1 MFRGTQIDG
10 LSRCRGVRII
20 AVLRICDGRIVI
32 GGGNRL
38 FTQGHANEMCK
49 PRNNLTHRSSRQY
62 HEPHDEESQNNEP
75 LHKYY
80 ALHERSKKRTNG
92 ATPGPDGLKTARK
105 TGVSGVHREEK
116 RRCNKDEQQAER
128 DSISAA
134 NIIRRTENAPCQDK
148 AQNRYQNSTLT
159 ENAAQHGVPC
169 RDWGMDNDRCG
180 YDAPAIPF
188 DPSRNNAEKQ
198 NEERSTIAACLWI

>member
-20 AVLRICDGRIVI
+20 AVLRICDGRVVI

-62 HEPHDEESQNNEP
+62 HESHDEESQNNEP
-75 LHKYY
+75 LHKCY
-80 ALHERSKKRTNG
+80 ALHERPKKRTNG
-92 ATPGPDGLKTARK
+92 TSSGPYGFKTARK

-128 DSISAA
+128 DSIGAA

-148 AQNRYQNSTLT
+148 AQNRYQDSTLT

-169 RDWGMDNDRCG
+169 RDRGMNNGRRRHDT
-180 YDAPAIPF
+180 PAIPF

-198 NEERSTIAACLWI
+198 NEERSAVTACLWI

>member
-1 MFRGTQIDG
+1 MFRGTQIDC
-10 LSRCRGVRII
+10 LSRCRGIRII
-20 AVLRICDGRIVI
+20 AVLRVCDGRVVI

-38 FTQGHANEMCK
+38 FAQGHANEMCK
-49 PRNNLTHRSSRQY
+49 SRNNLTHRSSRQY

-92 ATPGPDGLKTARK
+92 ATPSPDSLKTARK
-105 TGVSGVHREEK
+105 TGVSGIHREEK
-116 RRCNKDEQQAER
+116 RRCNKDKQQTER
-128 DSISAA
+128 DSIGAA
-134 NIIRRTENAPCQDK
+134 NIIWRTENAPCQDK
-148 AQNRYQNSTLT
+148 AQNRYQDSTLT

-169 RDWGMDNDRCG
+169 RNWGMNNGRCG

-188 DPSRNNAEKQ
+188 DPRRNNAEKQ
-198 NEERSTIAACLWI
+198 NEERSAVTACLWI

>member
-1 MFRGTQIDG
+1 MFRGTQIDC
-10 LSRCRGVRII
+10 LSRCRGVCII
-20 AVLRICDGRIVI
+20 AVLRVCDGRVVI

-38 FTQGHANEMCK
+38 FAQGHANEMCK
-49 PRNNLTHRSSRQY
+49 SRNNLTHRSSRQY

-92 ATPGPDGLKTARK
+92 ATPGPDSLKTARK

-128 DSISAA
+128 DSIGAA

-148 AQNRYQNSTLT
+148 AQNRYQNSALT

-188 DPSRNNAEKQ
+188 DSSRNNAEKQ

>member
-10 LSRCRGVRII
+10 LSRCRRVRII
-20 AVLRICDGRIVI
+20 AVLRICDGRVVI

-38 FTQGHANEMCK
+38 FAQGHANEMCK
-49 PRNNLTHRSSRQY
+49 SRNNLTHRSSRQY

-92 ATPGPDGLKTARK
+92 ATPGPYSLKTARK

-128 DSISAA
+128 DSIGAA

-148 AQNRYQNSTLT
+148 AQNRYQDSTLT

-169 RDWGMDNDRCG
+169 RNWSMDNGWRRH
-180 YDAPAIPF
+180 DAPAIPF

-198 NEERSTIAACLWI
+198 NEERSAVSACLWI

>member
-1 MFRGTQIDG
+1 
-10 LSRCRGVRII
+10 
-20 AVLRICDGRIVI
+20 
-32 GGGNRL
+32 
-38 FTQGHANEMCK
+38 MCK

-62 HEPHDEESQNNEP
+62 HKPHDEESQNNEP

-92 ATPGPDGLKTARK
+92 ATPSPDSLKTARK
-105 TGVSGVHREEK
+105 TGVSGIHREEK
-116 RRCNKDEQQAER
+116 RRCNKDKQQTER
-128 DSISAA
+128 DSIGAA

-148 AQNRYQNSTLT
+148 AQNRYQDSTLT

-169 RDWGMDNDRCG
+169 RNWSMDNGWRRH
-180 YDAPAIPF
+180 DAPAIPF

-198 NEERSTIAACLWI
+198 NEERSAVSACLWI